1 MYEIIFIAI
10 LGVIAVVQSLRCIYL
25 LKKKNEA
32 YKYCYQK
39 LNELLD
45 CYTTVQFG
53 ISRFNEI
60 YDVQLS
66 FHREKDSK
74 KYIFSIKDP
83 EDGELFG
90 ETSTDCCKSSAE
102 STQN

>member
-10 LGVIAVVQSLRCIYL
+10 LGVIAVIQSLRCIYL

-45 CYTTVQFG
+45 CYTAVQFG

-66 FHREKDSK
+66 FHREGVSK